1 MSINAS
7 LKMKGGLAGKRSV
20 MTRAERMKVLKDDKK
35 FDLKKSSIL
44 GLPKT
49 KSGE

>member
-20 MTRAERMKVLKDDKK
+20 MTRAERMKALKEDKK
-35 FDLKKSSIL
+35 FNPKKDSIL

-49 KSGE
+49 KSSE

>member
-1 MSINAS
+1 MSIDAS

-20 MTRAERMKVLKDDKK
+20 MTRAERMKALKDDKK
-35 FDLKKSSIL
+35 FNPKKDSIL

-49 KSGE
+49 KSGD